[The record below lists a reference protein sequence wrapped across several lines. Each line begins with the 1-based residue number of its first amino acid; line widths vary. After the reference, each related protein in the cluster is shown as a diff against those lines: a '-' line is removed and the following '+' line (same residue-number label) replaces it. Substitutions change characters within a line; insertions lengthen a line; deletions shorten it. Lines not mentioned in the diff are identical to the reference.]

1 MFVTLPNCPTLSP
14 IVPVNPNVSKVL
26 SLTQKRINLKILSF
40 EGHVFCRQ
48 LSHSGIWPKQKEGE
62 QLVHSDL
69 AQTSS
74 IKKKRAAG
82 PPDLAQIASKKKG
95 ATGPK
100 KI

>member
-1 MFVTLPNCPTLSP
+1 MFS
-14 IVPVNPNVSKVL
+14 
-26 SLTQKRINLKILSF
+26 
-40 EGHVFCRQ
+40 RQ

-95 ATGPK
+95 SYWPQKDMNQNSKMEHHSNGQL
-100 KI
+100 